1 MNPEGHRERSIKKQ
15 EKSVAGEETL
25 LKIKE
30 ILEESPE
37 DSKTVNQIRY
47 HVEKYFREKSQI
59 KLVELLPKEAIRL
72 NVECEN
78 WEDAIRYSADYLL
91 ENGIVEENYVR
102 AMIDNVVKNGPYI
115 VVGKGFALPHEAL
128 STAVKATGLS
138 LIRLQN
144 PVAFGKEERD
154 PVLWVCC
161 LSAIDKNAHL
171 KAMFHIINIFNDPA
185 FRKKADVLEHAEE
198 VHRLIAEYEKEM

>member
-1 MNPEGHRERSIKKQ
+1 M
-15 EKSVAGEETL
+15 L
-25 LKIKE
+25 LKIRE

-37 DSKTVNQIRY
+37 DSKTVNQIRH
-47 HVEKYFREKSQI
+47 HVEKYFRDKSQI
-59 KLVELLPKEAIRL
+59 KLAELLPKEAIRL
-72 NVECEN
+72 DVECEN
-78 WEDAIRYSADYLL
+78 WEDAIRHSADYLL
-91 ENGIVEENYVR
+91 EKGIVEENYVQ

-138 LIRLQN
+138 LIRLRE
-144 PVAFGKEERD
+144 PVVFGKEEMD

-171 KAMFHIINIFNDPA
+171 KAMFHIINIFNHSE
-185 FRKKADVLEHAEE
+185 FRQKADVLESAEE
-198 VHRLIAEYEKEM
+198 VHRLIAAYEQDM